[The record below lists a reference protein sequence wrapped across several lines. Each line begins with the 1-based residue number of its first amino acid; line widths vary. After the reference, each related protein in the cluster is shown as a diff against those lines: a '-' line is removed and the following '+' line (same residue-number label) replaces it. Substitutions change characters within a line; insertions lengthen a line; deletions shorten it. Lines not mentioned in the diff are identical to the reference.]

1 MILIL
6 DTLLMKPS
14 TWAIPWILQSIAYYF
29 VLRKMGLRSMTAL
42 VPFLAE
48 REMSTVLFRKMRTF
62 YRPFVIA
69 LVFLAGAYYLGPD
82 SGVGYI
88 YMLIAYFVYGLFLL
102 RLYFQL
108 SKSFGKGIIYTI
120 LLFLVPTIFLLVLGL
135 GKSQYHPLEFRQE
148 KNYGWFLNNLRRVTV
163 AIISVAEILVLVAV
177 VGLITIQT
185 YPPRIIVDEI
195 LKSTVEKSKGI
206 ESDGKALSRED
217 TMGEAAADID
227 KLPASRD
234 FFFPDHSKDEKVV
247 VMEYVIGA
255 DLEDRVGM
263 ATVNIDMMKE
273 ATKKGDALTFVLE
286 AGGSKR
292 WFTSGIKENGYGR
305 YTVSG
310 GKVET
315 VEESDDMTSME
326 DPARLEKFIKWT
338 AEKYPADRYMLVLWD
353 HGGGLAFG
361 YGSDQLSHR
370 TDVEKVEGLRVSDIT
385 SVLKRSGVK
394 FDLIGF
400 DACLMQDV
408 EIAAALEPYADYYL
422 ASEETEDGYGWYYT
436 SAFGALAADP
446 GMSTEEFGKNIIS
459 SYDQFNTV
467 MNNGTPKPAN
477 TLSLVDLTRVKPAYE
492 KLEEI
497 YAMAD
502 EAMRKEQDDFAEI
515 ALAAM
520 NTYSFVNDI
529 QIDAVDFLE
538 KLGDTDHDD
547 SVCSQEERTD
557 AANALKACVV
567 YRNRNSAKGI
577 NGLSTALP
585 YKQISC
591 YAQTEAELNTLGF
604 DTQKKFFNDIFSV
617 IAVQK
622 KAEHD
627 SQKPEKYHT
636 IGEVVRELTYVD
648 YTKEDWYVKGFE
660 DYRPSSTLVDIPLTD
675 TGNGFSVQLP
685 EKTWNI
691 IADCVTAVYQK
702 TDDGKLRYLGSDHL
716 GDNDE
721 NGHPMVDMDDR
732 WVHINDRL
740 VCYEDRG
747 ALETENGTVTIGDV
761 KARLNGSEDIVIHV
775 EWDADENGE
784 GSETGKVTGYDLVS
798 DMEIM
803 GPMAKGTQ
811 EFKSGDRIDFMFEY
825 YNESGELVSTESY
838 GRTVIVN
845 TMDRLSVTDS
855 PLEECDIEFL
865 GMLTDAYQR
874 EYLTEVVDAHIGD
887 K

>member
-1 MILIL
+1 
-6 DTLLMKPS
+6 
-14 TWAIPWILQSIAYYF
+14 
-29 VLRKMGLRSMTAL
+29 
-42 VPFLAE
+42 
-48 REMSTVLFRKMRTF
+48 
-62 YRPFVIA
+62 
-69 LVFLAGAYYLGPD
+69 
-82 SGVGYI
+82 
-88 YMLIAYFVYGLFLL
+88 
-102 RLYFQL
+102 
-108 SKSFGKGIIYTI
+108 
-120 LLFLVPTIFLLVLGL
+120 
-135 GKSQYHPLEFRQE
+135 
-148 KNYGWFLNNLRRVTV
+148 
-163 AIISVAEILVLVAV
+163 
-177 VGLITIQT
+177 
-185 YPPRIIVDEI
+185 
-195 LKSTVEKSKGI
+195 
-206 ESDGKALSRED
+206 
-217 TMGEAAADID
+217 
-227 KLPASRD
+227 
-234 FFFPDHSKDEKVV
+234 
-247 VMEYVIGA
+247 
-255 DLEDRVGM
+255 
-263 ATVNIDMMKE
+263 
-273 ATKKGDALTFVLE
+273 
-286 AGGSKR
+286 
-292 WFTSGIKENGYGR
+292 
-305 YTVSG
+305 
-310 GKVET
+310 
-315 VEESDDMTSME
+315 
-326 DPARLEKFIKWT
+326 
-338 AEKYPADRYMLVLWD
+338 
-353 HGGGLAFG
+353 
-361 YGSDQLSHR
+361 
-370 TDVEKVEGLRVSDIT
+370 
-385 SVLKRSGVK
+385 
-394 FDLIGF
+394 
-400 DACLMQDV
+400 
-408 EIAAALEPYADYYL
+408 
-422 ASEETEDGYGWYYT
+422 
-436 SAFGALAADP
+436 
-446 GMSTEEFGKNIIS
+446 
-459 SYDQFNTV
+459 
-467 MNNGTPKPAN
+467 
-477 TLSLVDLTRVKPAYE
+477 
-492 KLEEI
+492 
-497 YAMAD
+497 
-502 EAMRKEQDDFAEI
+502 
-515 ALAAM
+515 
-520 NTYSFVNDI
+520 VNDI

-660 DYRPSSTLVDIPLTD
+660 DYKPSTTLVDIPLTD
-675 TGNGFSVQLP
+675 TGEGYSIQLP

-761 KARLNGSEDIVIHV
+761 KARLNESEDIVIHV

-784 GSETGKVTGYDLVS
+784 GSEAGRVTGYDLVS
-798 DMEIM
+798 DMELI

-811 EFKSGDRIDFMFEY
+811 AFKSGDRIDFMFEY

-874 EYLTEVVDAHIGD
+874 EYLTETVDAHIGD